1 MLQWFK
7 CEQEGDVP
15 SGRDSHSAQVLNSQV
30 YIFGGQDA
38 NENLLNDFFVVS
50 LVQSHQKKKITM
62 KNGC

>member
-1 MLQWFK
+1 M
-7 CEQEGDVP
+7 P

-62 KNGC
+62 KNG